1 MNLNCELHIMS
12 SGNNQKYR
20 VYFDN
25 ELILEKELSPVIVD
39 NVKFSVDVESGTHQI
54 KLEKLLDY
62 DLHILKLKIDE
73 EIIHNHDETLTHDVR
88 TYIINT

>member
-1 MNLNCELHIMS
+1 MNLNCELHIIS
-12 SGNNQKYR
+12 SVNNQKYR

-25 ELILEKELSPVIVD
+25 ELILEKELSPNIVD
-39 NVKFSVDVESGTHQI
+39 NVKFSVDVESDTHEI
-54 KLEKLLDY
+54 KLEKLLDN

-73 EIIHNHDETLTHDVR
+73 EIIHNDDELLTQDVW